1 MCGTH
6 FRCFTL
12 LYSIQAGFVTS
23 SSDGKINFWSLANL
37 REPAEGIQIGENVS
51 CLALSPESGALV
63 VGDDHGALYT
73 AGSGGAGARRS
84 QRQVKLVESVDAEG
98 TNLGHYGMVTAL
110 STPKVKKGGSLSGQ
124 SKDGFLRGM
133 GGMVLSS
140 GVDWTVKLWAPAY
153 RDTPLTSWVS
163 HSYDYMSDVQWSPVH
178 PSLFATG
185 SSNGRLGLWNL
196 SLSLDEALTGADG
209 IVVDPERADAAS
221 GLAGIHKLSWSLDG
235 RRLAVASSDR
245 LHVLNL
251 TEDVLRSR
259 HAEEDGKRVMQ
270 QFLTRG
276 WINHTSR

>member
-1 MCGTH
+1 M
-6 FRCFTL
+6 
-12 LYSIQAGFVTS
+12 TS
-23 SSDGKINFWSLANL
+23 SSDGKVNFWSLSNL

-51 CLALSPESGALV
+51 CFALSPESGALV
-63 VGDDHGALYT
+63 MGDDHGSMYT
-73 AGSGGAGARRS
+73 AGSAGGGARRS
-84 QRQVKLVESVDAEG
+84 QRQVKAWECVDAEG

-110 STPKVKKGGSLSGQ
+110 SMPKVKKGGLTGGQ

-178 PSLFATG
+178 PTLFATG

-196 SLSLDEALTGADG
+196 ALSLDEPLTGADG
-209 IVVDPERADAAS
+209 IAVDHERADNAS

-245 LHVLNL
+245 LHVFHM
-251 TEDVLRSR
+251 TEEVLRSR
-259 HAEEDGKRVMQ
+259 HAEEDSKRVLQ
-270 QFLTRG
+270 QFMTRG
-276 WINHTSR
+276 WITDTGRSSSS

>member
-1 MCGTH
+1 MS
-6 FRCFTL
+6 CF
-12 LYSIQAGFVTS
+12 
-23 SSDGKINFWSLANL
+23 
-37 REPAEGIQIGENVS
+37 
-51 CLALSPESGALV
+51 ALSPESGALV

-73 AGSGGAGARRS
+73 AGSGGGGGGGGAARRS
-84 QRQVKLVESVDAEG
+84 QRQVKALESVDAEG
-98 TNLGHYGMVTAL
+98 ANLGHYGMVTAL
-110 STPKVKKGGSLSGQ
+110 STPKVKKDGLSGQ
-124 SKDGFLRGM
+124 SKGGFLRGM
-133 GGMVLSS
+133 AGMVLSS

-196 SLSLDEALTGADG
+196 AISLDEPMTGADG
-209 IVVDPERADAAS
+209 IVVNPERADAAS

-251 TEDVLRSR
+251 TEEVLRSR
-259 HAEEDGKRVMQ
+259 QAEDDGKRVMQ
-270 QFLTRG
+270 QFMTRG
-276 WINHTSR
+276 WISNTSRSS